1 MLELNLLF
9 IVIILFI
16 FILLLIL
23 CLLTTLVLPS
33 TLILFII
40 GSLKRDRM
48 ISTSGSAYLKKA
60 SHLLLPEELP

>member
-40 GSLKRDRM
+40 GFLKRDRM
-48 ISTSGSAYLKKA
+48 ISTSGSTYLKKA
-60 SHLLLPEELP
+60 SRLLVPEELP